1 MRERGGSSGRSFLR
15 PKMKLATQVV
25 RGGEAILRPRRL
37 LSPIVFSQVSCSHS
51 FASLT
56 PTSSHPSDIRGCRL
70 FSSGNGDADAD
81 STSETDTDR
90 KVSKKTLDRET
101 NHIPPPCAAWNLD
114 CTTWQSVDRNN
125 TLIAPAD
132 DDPDNYSRIAILED
146 HETDFKKLSL
156 GRMNDAT
163 KDEIFARYQESPEE
177 KWTVAKLATTYGIS
191 QPRTQA
197 ILLLKT
203 WEQQERVAGRVTT
216 EHDAFE
222 ASIHEAHLA
231 SVRKLSETAGI
242 ELNGEMF
249 RETDT
254 APRGGPLGKF
264 SILRDEDP
272 TPPKPDQDAPAQRT
286 ERLHVERKAR
296 EAEQDATHLRVP
308 RGRWTFVVKDTSQRA
323 VK

>member
-1 MRERGGSSGRSFLR
+1 
-15 PKMKLATQVV
+15 MKLATQVV
-25 RGGEAILRPRRL
+25 RGGGARLRTRRL
-37 LSPIVFSQVSCSHS
+37 LSPMVFSQVSSCCHS
-51 FASLT
+51 FASRT
-56 PTSSHPSDIRGCRL
+56 PTSSHPSDIWGCRL

-81 STSETDTDR
+81 SASETDTDE

-101 NHIPPPCAAWNLD
+101 NHKPPPCAAWNLD

-125 TLIAPAD
+125 TLITPAD
-132 DDPDNYSRIAILED
+132 DDPDDYSRIAILED
-146 HETDFKKLSL
+146 REIDYKKLSL

-203 WEQQERVAGRVTT
+203 WEQQERVAGRVTA

-222 ASIHEAHLA
+222 ASIHEFHLA

-272 TPPKPDQDAPAQRT
+272 KPPKPDQDAPAQRT
-286 ERLHVERKAR
+286 ERVHVERKAR
-296 EAEQDATHLRVP
+296 EAEQDAMHLRVT